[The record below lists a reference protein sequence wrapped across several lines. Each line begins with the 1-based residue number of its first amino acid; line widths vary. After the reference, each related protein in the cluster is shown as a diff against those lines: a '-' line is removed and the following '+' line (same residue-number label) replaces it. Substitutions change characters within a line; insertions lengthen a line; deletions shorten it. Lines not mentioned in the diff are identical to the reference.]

1 MSFRPPLPFD
11 ELLQF
16 RVQPAGNGNLNRM
29 FHLDTLSPV
38 VTELSDKHQTVR
50 EVSLNPPAREPG
62 GLGKAGQLPARETF
76 QHGAPEL
83 RANQPLPGE
92 ACEYSDSEVGEPVA
106 LDIGDD
112 YRPLGDP
119 RKPGEELRGV
129 IEGEI
134 VQHHGRQHEVEAVR
148 AEGQVRRVAAHVL
161 DFCEAARARRRAF
174 HRLAVSV
181 DSDDL
186 QWMASLAAPL
196 HQPACDVTA
205 AAAHIQHPD
214 LARWNTR
221 NERGQAYDNASSAAA
236 EAVGGGQLV
245 QRSPG

>member
-29 FHLDTLSPV
+29 FDLDTLSRV

-112 YRPLGDP
+112 HRPLGDP
-119 RKPGEELRGV
+119 RKPGEELCG
-129 IEGEI
+129 
-134 VQHHGRQHEVEAVR
+134 
-148 AEGQVRRVAAHVL
+148 
-161 DFCEAARARRRAF
+161 
-174 HRLAVSV
+174 
-181 DSDDL
+181 
-186 QWMASLAAPL
+186 
-196 HQPACDVTA
+196 
-205 AAAHIQHPD
+205 
-214 LARWNTR
+214 
-221 NERGQAYDNASSAAA
+221 
-236 EAVGGGQLV
+236 
-245 QRSPG
+245 